1 MFCRNCGKEIK
12 TEDVYCPY
20 CGKNQKELNQEQ
32 TQKYV
37 YRPSQEERSSY
48 KETKMNTMAIAS
60 FVIALVS
67 LFLSF
72 WKGGVVG
79 LAALILSI
87 IAMRKIRENKEKG
100 KGFAVAGIIIG
111 AISVLYWLCSVL

>member
-48 KETKMNTMAIAS
+48 KETKMNTMAIAG